1 MPTPASPL
9 RLSRGPAW
17 RNRMVLA
24 PLTNKQS
31 NLDGSLSD
39 DEYNWL
45 MKRAEGGFGV
55 VMTCAAHVSQQGQA
69 FARQLALWDD
79 KFLPGLS
86 RLAAGLEARGVTSS
100 VQLHHGG
107 LRAKARPPGTPL
119 VSAWTDHERGVRSL
133 TTAEIGDVIKDF
145 ADAAQRVER
154 AGFRGV
160 EIHGAHGY
168 LLAQFLDGSHNR
180 RRDGFGGS
188 LVNRTRILFG
198 VLTAVREATGPDFQ
212 VGIRLSP
219 HRFGVVL
226 DEALVVAE
234 AVMTSGL
241 IDYLDMSLWDAQDP
255 SPDPGH
261 EGRSLTQVFADLP
274 RGNARLGV
282 AGKITSGEA
291 AQRCLDWGADFVLI
305 GTGAILQH
313 DFASRLAADPAF
325 TSVPQPVSR
334 EHLEKQ
340 GLGQQFIDYLAED
353 WDDFVL

>member
-1 MPTPASPL
+1 
-9 RLSRGPAW
+9 
-17 RNRMVLA
+17 MVLA
-24 PLTNKQS
+24 PMTNKQS

-39 DEYNWL
+39 DEYHWL
-45 MKRAEGGFGV
+45 VKRAEGGFGV
-55 VMTCAAHVSQQGQA
+55 VMTCAAHVSPQGQA
-69 FARQLALWDD
+69 FAGQLAVWDD

-86 RLAAGLEARGVTSS
+86 RLAAGLNTRGVTSA

-107 LRAKARPPGTPL
+107 LRAKARPPGIPL
-119 VSAWTDHERGVRSL
+119 VSAWSDHERGIRAL
-133 TTAEIGDVIKDF
+133 TKGEIGDVVKDF

-154 AGFRGV
+154 AGFHGV

-180 RRDGFGGS
+180 RSDGFGGS
-188 LVNRTRILFG
+188 LVDRTRILFG
-198 VLTAVREATGPDFQ
+198 VLTAVREATGSDFQ

-219 HRFGVVL
+219 LRYGVVL

-241 IDYLDMSLWDAQDP
+241 IDYLDMSLWDAQSP
-255 SPDPGH
+255 SPDPDH
-261 EGRSLTQVFADLP
+261 KGRSLTQVFADLP
-274 RGNARLGV
+274 RGSARLGV
-282 AGKITSGEA
+282 AGKIASGEI

-313 DFASRLAADPAF
+313 DFASRLATDPTFA
-325 TSVPQPVSR
+325 SIPHPVSR

-340 GLGQQFIDYLAED
+340 GLGKEFIDYLADD